1 MRTLHGR
8 GARKLG
14 RLWTQ
19 HNQYLPHDNRMA
31 NTRKCVGITAFEWW
45 IVDNNAFSQRKQPQT
60 LENIVFHYVG
70 RPVNVGRHVIF
81 KRYLRIYCPWKWKKM
96 RCIRRKTPVKTMFCY
111 WKTPINNKIQT
122 VFPSLNRALNTRK
135 TVVFVELTVKEN
147 CSIMER
153 ILQFADSTT
162 TGKLWIFFFG
172 KYQKMRE

>member
-1 MRTLHGR
+1 
-8 GARKLG
+8 
-14 RLWTQ
+14 
-19 HNQYLPHDNRMA
+19 MA

-96 RCIRRKTPVKTMFCY
+96 RCIRRKTPVKTRFCY

-135 TVVFVELTVKEN
+135 TVVFVELTVK
-147 CSIMER
+147 
-153 ILQFADSTT
+153 
-162 TGKLWIFFFG
+162 GKLLDNGTNTPIRRLDNNG
-172 KYQKMRE
+172 KTLDFLFRKISENARIMPRFQIVTTCFPNGWTPFLFAVFSV

>member
-1 MRTLHGR
+1 
-8 GARKLG
+8 
-14 RLWTQ
+14 
-19 HNQYLPHDNRMA
+19 MA

-96 RCIRRKTPVKTMFCY
+96 RCIRRKTPVKTMFCS